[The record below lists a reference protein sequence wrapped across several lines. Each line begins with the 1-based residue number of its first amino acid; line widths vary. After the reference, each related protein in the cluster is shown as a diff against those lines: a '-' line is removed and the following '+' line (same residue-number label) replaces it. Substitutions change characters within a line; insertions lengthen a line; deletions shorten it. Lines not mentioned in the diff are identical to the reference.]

1 MAINEK
7 LPQNAITKKTDYFFM
22 CENVRGLRGFK
33 TAEGVEH
40 VKTCETPVAC
50 KRRF

>member
-40 VKTCETPVAC
+40 VQRVRPP
-50 KRRF
+50 